1 MICCQNE
8 WKSRCGHVTKFGND
22 EGAPDKYKKDPRIV
36 LETSEPT
43 INNIPIKASL
53 VSSKDL
59 YNIVPTMRFSTI
71 FSGLTLAAT
80 GLAAPSVVVHNNCDF
95 DIFVTSVGSSVGNT
109 TKVQPDTLWTE
120 EEYFSGTGTA
130 IKIARSATA
139 LWTAKPVLHLSY
151 TYDQGKS
158 LYYDLSTVYGFDF
171 DNQNITVTG
180 DEGKN
185 VTSIKWVGT
194 PGPIH
199 TFSYFGET
207 GLHLETCAA

>member
-1 MICCQNE
+1 MKVGNQV
-8 WKSRCGHVTKFGND
+8 KVGND
-22 EGAPDKYKKDPRIV
+22 GGAPDVYKKDPRVV
-36 LETSEPT
+36 LETSELP

-53 VSSKDL
+53 VPIKDL

-71 FSGLTLAAT
+71 FSGLTLAAA
-80 GLAAPSVVVHNNCDF
+80 GLAAPSVVVQNNCDF
-95 DIFVTSVGSSVGNT
+95 DIFVTSVGTSVGNT

-120 EEYFSGTGTA
+120 EEYFSGVGTA

-171 DNQNITVTG
+171 ENQNITVTG
-180 DEGKN
+180 DEGKD